1 VVYLRDIADNKKIRI
16 IYRLVEFSSGV
27 EGYIP
32 SHEGFFYALE
42 VTPMILAT
50 GMFAFIHPGR
60 SLTEPESE
68 FSKLIVQKGDR
79 NWWCC
84 GRRTR
89 TKIDP
94 DFEMSEWPED
104 GARGTDGE
112 ETLAHYDIESIN
124 ELRAGERTLRHHN
137 KRHNRRQSDRQYLR
151 NCNGSV

>member
-1 VVYLRDIADNKKIRI
+1 M
-16 IYRLVEFSSGV
+16 EFSSGV

-42 VTPMILAT
+42 ATPMILAT
-50 GMFAFIHPGR
+50 GMFAIVHPGR

-68 FSKLIVQKGDR
+68 FTKLIIQKGNR

-94 DFEMSEWPED
+94 DFEMSDWSED
-104 GARGTDGE
+104 GDRVLPGGE
-112 ETLAHYDIESIN
+112 ETLPRYNMERSG
-124 ELRAGERTLRHHN
+124 ELRPSGRTHRHHN
-137 KRHNRRQSDRQYLR
+137 RHHSRRQSDRQCLR
-151 NCNGSV
+151 NSY